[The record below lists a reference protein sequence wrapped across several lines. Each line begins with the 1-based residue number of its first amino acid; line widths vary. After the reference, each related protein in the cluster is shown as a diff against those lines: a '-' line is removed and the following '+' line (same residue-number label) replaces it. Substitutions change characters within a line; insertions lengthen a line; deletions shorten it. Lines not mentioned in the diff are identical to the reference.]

1 MIEIRYGVE
10 RGLDV
15 TKYANPLLD
24 CGQMSTIRKGLEDG
38 VDVSLYNDPKY
49 SMVEMEQI
57 YQNLFRNKNNKD
69 DENV

>member
-24 CGQMSTIRKGLEDG
+24 CGQMSIIRKGLEDG

-49 SMVEMEQI
+49 SMDEMEQI
-57 YQNLFRNKNNKD
+57 YQNLFRNKID
-69 DENV
+69 TEDEDV